1 MSCQHVPLCQLIIMI
16 MTSRVIINILDSSNL
31 RQCASPRQVG
41 EAPASALPLRVD
53 VGHDEL
59 PLAAHDQLRVVL
71 EVVHLR
77 ERQLEFRH

>member
-1 MSCQHVPLCQLIIMI
+1 MS
-16 MTSRVIINILDSSNL
+16 MTISRAIINILESSNL
-31 RQCASPRQVG
+31 RQCASPRQVR